1 MTVKELIELLLDF
14 EMDTDIEIELSLN
27 SENSYED
34 FDIEEATNG
43 DARITV
49 DLSDEVLVESDRYE
63 ELEQAEER
71 LEELEDEEN
80 E

>member
-1 MTVKELIELLLDF
+1 VTVKELIELLLDF